1 MNKLISVDEALSVIT
16 SSALTPGTERV
27 DLSDAL
33 GRRLAKDVLAEV
45 SAPPANVSA
54 MDGYAVRF
62 EDVASGSMRL
72 KVTGEIP
79 AGRLPPRPIGRGEAM
94 RIFTGAPVPEG
105 ADHILIQEE
114 AVREGDTVRAT
125 AAQSAPS
132 HVRIAGRD
140 FASGEVLMPAGA
152 RIGPSEIALAAA
164 GNHAALWVHRPIR
177 VAIIT
182 SGDELRPPGTSLAPG
197 QIIDSVSPAIGA
209 LVQAWGGQAVFA
221 PIVRDSIEA
230 IGEAV
235 SAVSDAEIIVAVGG
249 ASVGDYDLMKAA
261 FLEAAA
267 DILFAGVAVRPGK
280 PTWFARLGTQCVLG
294 LPGNPASAYVCAH
307 LFLRPV
313 LEGERG
319 KSETFAAKLAAP
331 LEAEG
336 NRETYLRAICG
347 AGLDGLSV
355 RTLPDQDSSLLRP
368 LNAANCLVRRR
379 PRSPAAPTG
388 EIVSCLPLTGPVPPG
403 VQVL

>member
-1 MNKLISVDEALSVIT
+1 MSKLISVDEALSVIVR
-16 SSALTPGTERV
+16 SASTPGAERV
-27 DLSDAL
+27 DLSAAL
-33 GRRLAKDVLAEV
+33 GRRLAQDVLADV

-62 EDVASGSMRL
+62 DDVASGSLLLR
-72 KVTGEIP
+72 VTGEIP
-79 AGRLPPRPIGRGEAM
+79 AGQLPPRPIGPGEAM
-94 RIFTGAPVPEG
+94 RIFTGAPVPDG

-114 AVREGDTVRAT
+114 AVREGDTVHAT
-125 AAQSAPS
+125 AAQSVPS

-140 FASGEVLMPAGA
+140 FASGEVLIRSGTRM
-152 RIGPSEIALAAA
+152 GPSEIALAAA
-164 GNHAALWVHRPIR
+164 GNHAALWVDRRTR

-182 SGDELRPPGTSLAPG
+182 SGDELRPSGTSLSPG

-209 LVQAWGGQAVFA
+209 LVQAWGGQAIFA
-221 PIVRDSIEA
+221 PIARDSIEA
-230 IGEAV
+230 IGDAV
-235 SAVSDAEIIVAVGG
+235 RAVSDAEIIVAVGG

-267 DILFAGVAVRPGK
+267 DIQFAGVAVRPGK
-280 PTWFARLGTQCVLG
+280 PTWFARLGAQRVLG

-307 LFLRPV
+307 LFLKPL

-319 KSETFAAKLAAP
+319 KSESFAAKLAGL

-336 NRETYLRAICG
+336 NRETYLRAICA

-379 PRSPAAPTG
+379 PGSPAAQSG

-403 VQVL
+403 IQVL

>member
-1 MNKLISVDEALSVIT
+1 MSKLISVDEALTVIM
-16 SSALTPGTERV
+16 SSASTPGAERV

-79 AGRLPPRPIGRGEAM
+79 AGRLAPRPIGHGEAM
-94 RIFTGAPVPEG
+94 RIFTGAPVPDG

-125 AAQSAPS
+125 AVQGAPS

-140 FASGEVLMPAGA
+140 FASGEVLIPAGA
-152 RIGPSEIALAAA
+152 RIGPSEMALTAA
-164 GNHAALWVHRPIR
+164 GNHAAVWVDRRTR

-182 SGDELRPPGTSLAPG
+182 SGDELRPSGTSLAPG

-209 LVQAWGGQAVFA
+209 LVQAWGAEAVFV

-230 IGEAV
+230 IGAV
-235 SAVSDAEIIVAVGG
+235 ARSVSNADVIVAVGG
-249 ASVGDYDLMKAA
+249 ASVGDYDHMKAA
-261 FLEAAA
+261 FLEAGA

-280 PTWFARLGTQCVLG
+280 PTWFARLGAQRVLG

-307 LFLRPV
+307 LFLKPL

-319 KSETFAAKLAAP
+319 KSEPFAAKLSAP

-336 NRETYLRAICG
+336 NRETYLRAICE
-347 AGLDGLSV
+347 ARLDGLSV

-368 LNAANCLVRRR
+368 LNAANCLVRRP
-379 PRSPAAPTG
+379 PRSPAGEIG
-388 EIVSCLPLTGPVPPG
+388 EIVSCLPLAGSVPAI
-403 VQVL
+403 L